1 MTAEVNLMVWESGLV
16 GQGESWGWVEGQ
28 ERWGCVC
35 WGSGEFVMGKWN
47 GRDIDRERED
57 QEE

>member
-16 GQGESWGWVEGQ
+16 GQGESWGWIEGQ

-35 WGSGEFVMGKWN
+35 GGSGEFVMGKWN

-57 QEE
+57 